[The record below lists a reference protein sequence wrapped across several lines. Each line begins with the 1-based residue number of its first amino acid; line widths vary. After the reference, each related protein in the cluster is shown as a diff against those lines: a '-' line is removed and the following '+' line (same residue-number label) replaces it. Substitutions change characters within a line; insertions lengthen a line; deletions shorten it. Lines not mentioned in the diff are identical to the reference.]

1 MSDHEDVSFD
11 TGYSTPVPEL
21 DDHTH
26 QSASVQKP
34 RSRRGTVDTM
44 YSTMARNMASPD
56 LGTVNDRLQI
66 QTTQARDFE
75 EAIIDEEA
83 GGVSPRPGRFMPD
96 NRSRRGTVTT
106 LDPRSVSPPNSV
118 KAFADARRREREL
131 SSSDPNAA
139 KAFAEARRQEDCNL
153 YRTTSAAS
161 GRSHRTRRFT
171 NDNDAKSFASSH
183 KSAEEDVCFPL
194 HDQSNK
200 DTLQIDFESLEEFIA
215 DEEIRDKTP
224 PPNQPQARIFQD
236 LRPQNAN
243 VPAIVTSDGDYVG
256 APSAESSSMD
266 EKVDKHPHSAYMHE
280 FGPNQPHA
288 DVNRFEYFSSLAE
301 STIHAAEFGD
311 LILPGED
318 IRSLFTFPEDEDN
331 DGVWWLNMN
340 NPTDEEIRAICKAF
354 GVHPLTIED
363 IGTQEAREKIE
374 LFPSY
379 YFACFRSFH
388 AEDNA
393 EGQKYQPFNIY
404 VVVFRE
410 GTLSFSFSPNPHAAS
425 VRKRITT
432 LKDYVALSS
441 DWICYALIDHIVD
454 SFKPIIDKI
463 EMEADAIEDQVF
475 IARDDDTQPFLRKI
489 GTVRKNVMGLM
500 KLLGGKADVLRGFTK
515 RCNANYKVTPRMDIG
530 LYLGDIQDHVVTMMT
545 SLAHFEKML
554 SRSHTNYL
562 AQLQIDNINQGNNA
576 NRMLSKVTLLA
587 SILVPLNLVC
597 GMFGMNVEVPWKNV
611 NNLGPFFGIFG
622 FLILWT
628 LVSILIAKRMRY
640 I

>member
-1 MSDHEDVSFD
+1 MSDHEDISFD
-11 TGYSTPVPEL
+11 TGYDTPVPEL

-44 YSTMARNMASPD
+44 YNTMAKNGAGPD
-56 LGTVNDRLQI
+56 LGAVNDRLQI
-66 QTTQARDFE
+66 NTTRARDFE
-75 EAIIDEEA
+75 EAIVDEESD
-83 GGVSPRPGRFMPD
+83 GVSPRPGRYMLD

-106 LDPRSVSPPNSV
+106 IDPRSISPPNSV

-131 SSSDPNAA
+131 SSSEANVS
-139 KAFAEARRQEDCNL
+139 KAFVDAREEGNL
-153 YRTTSAAS
+153 CRTVSAAS
-161 GRSHRTRRFT
+161 GRSRRTRRFT

-194 HDQSNK
+194 HDQANK

-215 DEEIRDKTP
+215 DEESRDRTP
-224 PPNQPQARIFQD
+224 PPNQPQARIFHD
-236 LRPQNAN
+236 LRIRGNIPT
-243 VPAIVTSDGDYVG
+243 IVTSDGDLVD
-256 APSAESSSMD
+256 APSGNCSSIFEKD
-266 EKVDKHPHSAYMHE
+266 EKHPDSANISE
-280 FGPNQPHA
+280 FGRNQPHV
-288 DVNRFEYFSSLAE
+288 DINRFEYFSSLGE

-318 IRSLFTFPEDEDN
+318 IRSLFTFPEGEEN

-388 AEDNA
+388 AEDSPD
-393 EGQKYQPFNIY
+393 GRRYQPFNIY

-410 GTLSFSFSPNPHAAS
+410 GTLSFSFSPNDHAAN

-441 DWICYALIDHIVD
+441 DWICYAL
-454 SFKPIIDKI
+454 
-463 EMEADAIEDQVF
+463 M
-475 IARDDDTQPFLRKI
+475 
-489 GTVRKNVMGLM
+489 
-500 KLLGGKADVLRGFTK
+500 
-515 RCNANYKVTPRMDIG
+515 
-530 LYLGDIQDHVVTMMT
+530 
-545 SLAHFEKML
+545 
-554 SRSHTNYL
+554 
-562 AQLQIDNINQGNNA
+562 
-576 NRMLSKVTLLA
+576 
-587 SILVPLNLVC
+587 
-597 GMFGMNVEVPWKNV
+597 
-611 NNLGPFFGIFG
+611 
-622 FLILWT
+622 
-628 LVSILIAKRMRY
+628 
-640 I
+640 